1 MTQRVVFDSYI
12 RTKHEGS
19 LLIAHV
25 EPVEEDAARP
35 ERPGHRR
42 KARIQRRSRQQGDRD
57 DAPCVG
63 DQLRG

>member
-1 MTQRVVFDSYI
+1 MAQRVVIDSYI
-12 RTKHEGS
+12 RMKRGGS

-25 EPVEEDAARP
+25 EPLQEDAARP

-42 KARIQRRSRQQGDRD
+42 KARIQRGRLQQGDRD
-57 DAPCVG
+57 DVACAT